1 MVTIFFS
8 KPDKAWTLFF
18 GIVLGLIIFCFAALF
33 SRLNV
38 DVHHQ
43 GIMFAAAMRILNGD
57 SLYIGNSYY
66 YGPIVPILNACA
78 LYFFGKHLLVL
89 QLMASACYGF
99 IAILLWRIWGRFLP
113 GWLSGATVIFSFLL
127 APFLYWEFHPWSS
140 VYSLLFLL
148 LSLYFTIKWIETKSD
163 GLLNLVGIFVA
174 LAFWSR
180 QTVGL
185 PLALTLLLVVIFL
198 CASLREEKNTRIKPI
213 LFYLSGFIPILFIGI
228 AILFLHNS
236 LNSWFISCFS
246 SRLDWA
252 INMSG
257 EGSGLHQ
264 IFRTVILCLFDF
276 FKLSYWMLLPVA
288 MLFMIVDIIIKV
300 LRKQKGIQTE
310 HAIYIAYIAA
320 CFVSW
325 LQYYPVTDPRHHFW
339 SALPLCAIPIIFLWR
354 IYGQKLSPVYSISL
368 LTSSKTVKRLW
379 WGISGLVLI
388 FFSITYYIEVK
399 QRLFSG
405 IQIDS
410 SLRLIPA
417 WKRLSLYNTPFLN
430 PPVLQGMLGTKSQVE
445 SLSRLYDGIRRHS
458 INRRAQCLENN
469 SSWDFLATYYL
480 ECKPEVATPPRL
492 LLSDAA
498 VAPQGYKLLIHETVI
513 PSFAYQLKEPGEY
526 YLYSIIE

>member
-1 MVTIFFS
+1 MATIFFS
-8 KPDKAWTLFF
+8 KPDEGRTLFF
-18 GIVLGLIIFCFAALF
+18 GIMLGLIIFCFAALF

-57 SLYIGNSYY
+57 ALYTGNLFY
-66 YGPIVPILNACA
+66 YGPLVPILNACA
-78 LYFFGKHLLVL
+78 LFIFGKHLLVL

-113 GWLSGATVIFSFLL
+113 EWLSGATVLLSFLL
-127 APFLYWEFHPWSS
+127 APFLYWEFLPWSS

-148 LSLYFTIKWIETKSD
+148 LSLYFTIKWIETNRY
-163 GLLNLVGIFVA
+163 GFLNLAGIFVA

-198 CASLREEKNTRIKPI
+198 SASLREENNTRIKSA
-213 LFYLSGFIPILFIGI
+213 LFFLSGLIPILFIGLV
-228 AILFLHNS
+228 ILFLCNS
-236 LNSWFISCFS
+236 LHSWFISSFS

-252 INMSG
+252 INLSG
-257 EGSGLHQ
+257 EGSGLYPILNHV
-264 IFRTVILCLFDF
+264 TLCLFDI

-288 MLFMIVDIIIKV
+288 MLLVIVGIIIQV
-300 LRKQKGIQTE
+300 LRKEKQIQTE
-310 HAIYIAYIAA
+310 FAIYIAYIAV

-325 LQYYPVTDPRHHFW
+325 LQYYPVSEPRHHFW

-354 IYGQKLSPVYSISL
+354 VYGQKLDPFYSISL
-368 LTSSKTVKRLW
+368 LTCSKSVKTFW
-379 WGISGLVLI
+379 WSASGLVLI
-388 FFSITYYIEVK
+388 FFSITYYVEVK

-405 IQIDS
+405 IQIDAS
-410 SLRLIPA
+410 FGLIPA

-445 SLSRLYDGIRRHS
+445 SMNRLYGEIRRHS
-458 INRRAQCLENN
+458 INHPVQCLESN
-469 SSWDFLATYYL
+469 SSWDFLAQYFL
-480 ECKPEVATPPRL
+480 ECKPAIASSPRL
-492 LLSDAA
+492 ILTDTSVL
-498 VAPQGYKLLIHETVI
+498 PQGYKLQMHQTIV
-513 PSFAYQLKEPGEY
+513 PSFAYQLKQPGEY